1 MSEIWVAGSH
11 IMMCAAHT
19 GEGKGNQNPDCQIQD
34 CQIQTVK
41 STAAAAV
48 LLGMSPLQVVK
59 WDDTSLFQHLG
70 MPSQLV

>member
-1 MSEIWVAGSH
+1 MGCWVTHHDVRCSH
-11 IMMCAAHT
+11 RGRE
-19 GEGKGNQNPDCQIQD
+19 GESNSK
-34 CQIQTVK
+34 TVK
-41 STAAAAV
+41 STDAAAV